1 MDKIEV
7 GEYVRTKDGIIAK
20 VTDILK
26 EYCIDCD
33 NDVFDLYNGPMM
45 EIPWEYIEEYIVKHS
60 FNIIDLI
67 EIGDVVE
74 VVVAE
79 DFEEEYTEKLEV
91 AAVGITDCKGNKLN
105 EVGICGDDEIEY
117 VSLKD
122 IKTILTHEQYERN
135 CYKAKEK

>member
-60 FNIIDLI
+60 FNIINLI
-67 EIGDVVE
+67 EINDIVNESLVV
-74 VVVAE
+74 
-79 DFEEEYTEKLEV
+79 DLYK
-91 AAVGITDCKGNKLN
+91 I
-105 EVGICGDDEIEY
+105 
-117 VSLKD
+117 LKD
-122 IKTILTHEQYERN
+122 INKPEEGMTEIIYLENGQEINKSNEIKTILTHEQYERN
-135 CYKAKEK
+135 CYRIN

>member
-1 MDKIEV
+1 MDEIKV
-7 GEYVRTKDGIIAK
+7 GEFIKTKNGKIRKVKSTVAQYYITDRLNISDNNQFVRE
-20 VTDILK
+20 DIV
-26 EYCIDCD
+26 
-33 NDVFDLYNGPMM
+33 N
-45 EIPWEYIEEYIVKHS
+45 HS

-79 DFEEEYTEKLEV
+79 DFEEEYIEKLEV

-122 IKTILTHEQYERN
+122 IKSILTHELYERN
-135 CYKAKEK
+135 CYRIN